1 MKRIK
6 FVYIYFLFLFY
17 LIGGYF
23 INLPFIN
30 REIYEKIY
38 KYLGIMLVP
47 TLLFF
52 ILYGIVFLIKDK
64 KLRLFWELRL
74 YYTLLLLIIGAY
86 LYILFNSGVSFTNV
100 KSFEINE
107 NFLKNLINKSLFEY
121 NIGYLPTYILYES
134 MNISLKF
141 NQYPFYY
148 FYYFLIG
155 LEVFFIIL
163 MFFNPTRKSIKS
175 STTKR
180 KKKKERAKIEAEL
193 MEQIKIKEDLER
205 KEALKIQNQEKIEE
219 EKIKKKINS
228 SEKNKKNKKSS
239 RRKTDENQIE
249 DRIKKQMDGI
259 VLQKTVTIN
268 KEDLRWF

>member
-30 REIYEKIY
+30 RGIYEKIY
-38 KYLGIMLVP
+38 KYLGIMLIP

-52 ILYGIVFLIKDK
+52 ILYGFVFLIKDK
-64 KLRLFWELRL
+64 KLRFFWELRL
-74 YYTLLLLIIGAY
+74 YYTFIFFIIAVY
-86 LYILFNSGVSFTNV
+86 LYILFSSGVYFINV
-100 KSFEINE
+100 RNFEVNGE
-107 NFLKNLINKSLFEY
+107 FLRNLINKSLFEY
-121 NIGYLPTYILYES
+121 NIGYLPTYILYELI
-134 MNISLKF
+134 NISLKF

-155 LEVFFIIL
+155 FEAFLIIL
-163 MFFNPTRKSIKS
+163 MIFSPMRRSIIKS
-175 STTKR
+175 NIKR
-180 KKKKERAKIEAEL
+180 KKERQRAKIEAEL

-205 KEALKIQNQEKIEE
+205 KEALKIQKHKKMEE
-219 EKIKKKINS
+219 DAIKKKADNF
-228 SEKNKKNKKSS
+228 EKMKKSKRAS
-239 RRKTDENQIE
+239 RKKGDEKPLE
-249 DRIKKQMDGI
+249 DKIKKQMNGI

-268 KEDLRWF
+268 RED

>member
-30 REIYEKIY
+30 RGIYDKIY
-38 KYLGIMLVP
+38 KYLGIMLIP

-52 ILYGIVFLIKDK
+52 ILYGFVFLIKDK
-64 KLRLFWELRL
+64 KLRFFWELRL
-74 YYTLLLLIIGAY
+74 YYAFIFFIIAVY
-86 LYILFNSGVSFTNV
+86 LYILFSSGVYFINV
-100 KSFEINE
+100 KNFQVNE
-107 NFLKNLINKSLFEY
+107 EFLRTLISKSLFEF
-121 NIGYLPTYILYES
+121 NIGYLPTYVLYEL

-148 FYYFLIG
+148 FYYFLVG
-155 LEVFFIIL
+155 FEVFLIII
-163 MFFNPTRKSIKS
+163 MIFNPLRKSIKS
-175 STTKR
+175 SNARRR
-180 KKKKERAKIEAEL
+180 KEKQRAKIEAEL

-205 KEALKIQNQEKIEE
+205 KEALKIQKHKKMEE
-219 EKIKKKINS
+219 DAIKKKIDNF
-228 SEKNKKNKKSS
+228 EKMKKNKRTS
-239 RRKTDENQIE
+239 RKKANEKPLEDKIKT
-249 DRIKKQMDGI
+249 QMNGI

-268 KEDLRWF
+268 KED

>member
-86 LYILFNSGVSFTNV
+86 LYILFNSGVSFMNV

-107 NFLKNLINKSLFEY
+107 DFLKNLINKSLFEY

-155 LEVFFIIL
+155 FETFLIIL
-163 MFFNPTRKSIKS
+163 MIFTPMRRSIIKS
-175 STTKR
+175 NIKR
-180 KKKKERAKIEAEL
+180 KKERQRAKIEAEL

-239 RRKTDENQIE
+239 RRKIDENQIE

-268 KEDLRWF
+268 KEDLR

>member
-205 KEALKIQNQEKIEE
+205 KEDLKIQNQEKIEE

-268 KEDLRWF
+268 KEDLR

>member
-155 LEVFFIIL
+155 LEVFLIIL

-228 SEKNKKNKKSS
+228 SEKNQKNKKSS

>member
-74 YYTLLLLIIGAY
+74 YYTLLSLIIGAY

-239 RRKTDENQIE
+239 RRKTDKNQIE

>member
-86 LYILFNSGVSFTNV
+86 LYILFNSGVSFMNV

-107 NFLKNLINKSLFEY
+107 DFLKNLINKSLFEY
-121 NIGYLPTYILYES
+121 N
-134 MNISLKF
+134 
-141 NQYPFYY
+141 
-148 FYYFLIG
+148 YFLIG
-155 LEVFFIIL
+155 LEVFLIIL